1 MSSYRRPCRECGQRI
16 SLRQM
21 PAGQWVAFDV
31 STEEPHI
38 CGIQNK
44 PDVSVKIKGKKKKKF
59 EEDDSIDLGYD
70 TSNLQVEEDEDFE
83 DISEENKAYDTTSGI
98 HKCIDKSIKEKK
110 RILIDYYSEH
120 NEENTQRE
128 ISPIKKFRFKNRS
141 YLQAYCHKRKGERN
155 FLTRRIETASEVDK
169 KITKIKLGKPKTKF
183 LEKQSEK
190 GDDEGDVY
198 KSTKV
203 SRGNVTRE
211 TIPEIDTSSQTP
223 GWVYIVIFIIL
234 MGLARGLLI
243 PLMD

>member
-38 CGIQNK
+38 CGIENE
-44 PDVSVKIKGKKKKKF
+44 PDVSFKIKGKKKKNF

-70 TSNLQVEEDEDFE
+70 SSDYEAEEDD
-83 DISEENKAYDTTSGI
+83 DLEEILEEKKTYDTTFGI

-110 RILIDYYSEH
+110 RIIIDYYSEH

-128 ISPIKKFRFKNRS
+128 ISPIKKFKYKNRT
-141 YLQAYCHKRKGERN
+141 YLQAYCHKRKAERN
-155 FLTRRIETASEVDK
+155 FLTKRIETASEVDK
-169 KITKIKLGKPKTKF
+169 KRTKIKLGKPKTNF

-190 GDDEGDVY
+190 DHDVDI
-198 KSTKV
+198 KRSSKDV
-203 SRGNVTRE
+203 RENVVRE
-211 TIPEIDTSSQTP
+211 TMQEIDTSSQTP
-223 GWVYIVIFIIL
+223 GWLYIVIFIIV